1 MHTGAKTKVI
11 AIEEHYVD
19 RILIEKF
26 QIFKETKPLIL
37 SKLLL
42 TNEERLKE
50 MDRVGVDMQI
60 LSHNHPGVQIISK
73 QSEIKHATEIN
84 NNLKKRIDKN
94 PNRFGGFA
102 TLPMQFPEEAALEL
116 ERCVKQLGFHG
127 AMLHGT
133 LNGKFFDA
141 PKYRSVFQA
150 ASEVQKPIY
159 IHPGNPIPSVSAA
172 YYNEFAIDFPLIT
185 TAAWGFGVE
194 AATSAIRLILSG
206 IFLELPNLKIILGHL
221 GEGLPFLLERC
232 HAGFSTR
239 RADNSP
245 FIDFRKTFRENF
257 YITTS
262 GNFSDSALVCSL
274 MELGAEKIMFAV
286 DWPYNKNED
295 AINWIDNFS
304 LSKSDRQKI
313 MSNNAIDLL
322 GISIH

>member
-1 MHTGAKTKVI
+1 
-11 AIEEHYVD
+11 
-19 RILIEKF
+19 
-26 QIFKETKPLIL
+26 
-37 SKLLL
+37 
-42 TNEERLKE
+42 
-50 MDRVGVDMQI
+50 
-60 LSHNHPGVQIISK
+60 
-73 QSEIKHATEIN
+73 
-84 NNLKKRIDKN
+84 
-94 PNRFGGFA
+94 
-102 TLPMQFPEEAALEL
+102 MQFPEEAALEL

-206 IFLELPNLKIILGHL
+206 IFLKFPNLKIILGHL

-239 RADNSP
+239 RSDNSP

>member
-26 QIFKETKPLIL
+26 QIFRETKPLIL

-50 MDRVGVDMQI
+50 MDRVGIDMQI
-60 LSHNHPGVQIISK
+60 LSHNHPGSQIISK
-73 QSEIKHATEIN
+73 QSEIKQAIEIN
-84 NNLKKRIDKN
+84 NNLKKRIDEN
-94 PNRFGGFA
+94 PKRFGGFA
-102 TLPMQFPEEAALEL
+102 TLPMQFPEEAASEL

-141 PKYRSVFQA
+141 PNYRSVFQV

-172 YYNEFAIDFPLIT
+172 YYNEFVTDFPLIT

-206 IFLELPNLKIILGHL
+206 IFLEFPDLKIILGHL

-286 DWPYNKNED
+286 DWPYNKNEE

-313 MSNNAIDLL
+313 MSKNAVDLL
-322 GISIH
+322 GIGIR